1 MKDSKVA
8 PSGYY
13 TTAQLNTLVQE
24 FGLGKGHGGTSLHDK
39 LQDVCHYCGETG
51 HWAKDCPK
59 KAHDLAAGHLSGGGQ
74 VAMVLVVAIP
84 VDRMTIAVMVVDTTL
99 VMVEGE
105 MAVLAHDMS
114 LLHGSWR
121 PPDLVNP

>member
-1 MKDSKVA
+1 MVA

-13 TTAQLNTLVQE
+13 TTAQLNALVQE
-24 FGLGKGHGGTSLHDK
+24 FGLGKGRGGTSLLDK

-59 KAHDLAAGHLSGGGQ
+59 IAHDLAAGHLSGGGQ

-99 VMVEGE
+99 VVVEGE

-121 PPDLVNP
+121 PPDLVNL